1 MNLLKQKQNYKLRIS
16 GGVFWVEAHK
26 YNDGGWRL
34 IDFDTRREYIVADDG
49 EIIDVETEIADPTGV
64 YVLDLEVR

>member
-49 EIIDVETEIADPTGV
+49 RKLRSFDCPTF
-64 YVLDLEVR
+64 